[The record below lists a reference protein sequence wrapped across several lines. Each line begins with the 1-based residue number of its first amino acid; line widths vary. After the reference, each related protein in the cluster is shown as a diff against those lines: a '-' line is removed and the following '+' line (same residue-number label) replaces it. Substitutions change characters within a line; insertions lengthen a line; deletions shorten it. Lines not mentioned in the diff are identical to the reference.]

1 MPPVQQP
8 LQQAPPLQ
16 LPSNLDAANNVFLA
30 IIVSDGDNMQ
40 VRLTAVHRTHC
51 VYEASAS

>member
-30 IIVSDGDNMQ
+30 IIISDGDNMQ